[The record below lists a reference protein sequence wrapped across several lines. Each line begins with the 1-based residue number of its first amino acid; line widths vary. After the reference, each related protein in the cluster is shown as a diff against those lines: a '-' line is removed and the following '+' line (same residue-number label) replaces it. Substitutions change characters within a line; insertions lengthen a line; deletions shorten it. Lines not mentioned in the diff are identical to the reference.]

1 MNLRP
6 SGYEPDEYAPGR
18 RFEGMTE
25 AQGAL
30 SGVRVVDLTTILMG
44 PMAARML
51 ADHGA
56 DVIRVDAPTASQDLV
71 GGSSGLSAIV
81 LDTHRNKRSVILD
94 LKTDTGAAA
103 MADLIAS
110 ADVLVTNMRS
120 AALDR
125 LGLSADELR
134 TKHPALIHC
143 IANGYGADGPYAERA
158 AYDDAIQAISGLA
171 ALPARIS
178 GEPAYVPSVIV
189 DKTCALFVVQA
200 VIAALLHRHNT
211 GEGQT
216 IRAPMFETM
225 VSFLLIEHLRGAA
238 LVPPQGELGYKRL
251 LNPNR
256 RPYRAADGWVA
267 LLPYSDANWRDFF
280 ALIDR
285 SELAQDPRF
294 VTHTTRIE
302 NAVEL
307 YEFLVEAAPS
317 RTVADWMSV
326 CEQHSI
332 PASPVLDIAD
342 LFDDEHLAAVD
353 LMPIVEHPH
362 LGEYRTI
369 RHPVNYDTMSTELR
383 HHAPLPGEHTVEVFR
398 ELGWTD
404 EQIRA
409 AGLTDS

>member
-1 MNLRP
+1 MNP
-6 SGYEPDEYAPGR
+6 
-18 RFEGMTE
+18 

-30 SGVRVVDLTTILMG
+30 TGVRVVDLTTILMG
-44 PMAARML
+44 PMASRML

-56 DVIRVDAPTASQDLV
+56 DVIRIEAPTASKDIV
-71 GGSSGLSAIV
+71 GGASGLSAIV
-81 LDTHRNKRSVILD
+81 LDTHRNKRSVVLD
-94 LKTDTGAAA
+94 LKTDVGAAA
-103 MADLIAS
+103 MAELIAT

-125 LGLSADELR
+125 LGLSAERLR
-134 TKHPALIHC
+134 AQHPELIHC
-143 IANGYGADGPYAERA
+143 VANGYGADGPYADRA

-171 ALPARIS
+171 ALPTRIS

-200 VIAALLHRHNT
+200 VMAALLHRHNT

-216 IRAPMFETM
+216 IRVPMFETM

-256 RPYRAADGWVA
+256 RPYQAADGWVA

-280 ALIDR
+280 TLIGRAD
-285 SELAQDPRF
+285 LADDARF
-294 VTHTTRIE
+294 SNHGARIE

-307 YEFLVEAAPS
+307 YQFLVDAAPT
-317 RTVADWMSV
+317 RTVDEWMTI

-332 PASPVLDIAD
+332 PASPVLDIAE
-342 LFDDEHLAAVD
+342 LFDDEHLNAVD

-362 LGEYRTI
+362 LGDYRSI
-369 RHPVNYDTMSTELR
+369 RHPVSYDTMSTELR
-383 HHAPLPGEHTVEVFR
+383 HHAPIPGEHTAEVFR
-398 ELGWTD
+398 ELGWSD
-404 EQIRA
+404 DRI
-409 AGLTDS
+409 GDL